1 LQKFYANG
9 KLLLT
14 GEYLVLDGAQALAL
28 PTKHGQG
35 LVVEKRKEKGLKW
48 ESYDEYGKPWFQHN
62 YPHFNTE
69 SEDAIVERLRLIMK
83 AVQTLN
89 PSFKHDNTVISTHL
103 TFPRDWG
110 LGTSSTLISLISQW
124 TNVDPYELLQKTFGG
139 SGYDIACAT
148 AGTPII
154 YQLEKKADKIVPTY
168 QPISF
173 DPSFKEQLY
182 FVYLGKKQNSHT
194 EIKRYKAKNKDRTQA
209 IKSITEITQQ
219 IQNVNTLL
227 KFEILLKRH
236 ERIVAKQIGL
246 PTIHSKHFD
255 YYWGAIKSLGAWG
268 GDFVLATSHKSYE
281 ETKAYFNEKGFQTF
295 LRYEEVILEESF
307 LNE

>member
-1 LQKFYANG
+1 MQKFYANG

-35 LVVEKRKEKGLKW
+35 LIIEERKEKGLKW
-48 ESYDEYGKPWFQHN
+48 ESYDEYGKCWFQHS
-62 YPHFNTE
+62 YPHFNTKN
-69 SEDAIVERLRLIMK
+69 EDPIVERLRLIMK

-89 PSFKHDNTVISTHL
+89 PSFQHNYKVISTHL

-124 TNVDPYELLQKTFGG
+124 TNVDPYKLLQKTFGG

-148 AGTPII
+148 TDTPII
-154 YQLEKKADKIVPTY
+154 YQLKKKEDTTIPNY
-168 QPISF
+168 QSVSF
-173 DPSFKEQLY
+173 NPSFKEKLY
-182 FVYLGKKQNSHT
+182 FVHLDKKQNSRS
-194 EIKRYKAKNKDRTQA
+194 EIKKYKAKVRNRTQA
-209 IKSITEITQQ
+209 IERITEITQQ

-227 KFEILLKRH
+227 KFELLLKRH
-236 ERIVAKQIGL
+236 ERIIAKQIDS
-246 PTIHSKHFD
+246 PTIQSKYFD
-255 YYWGAIKSLGAWG
+255 YYWGVIKSLGAWG

-281 ETKAYFNEKGFQTF
+281 ETKTYFNEKGFQTF
-295 LRYEEVILEESF
+295 LRYEELILEES
-307 LNE
+307 